1 MFKITELNHGKE
13 IVLTECKKEIR
24 IAPLFNFTQEQVK
37 EMLTEYYK
45 IIGKAIN
52 QL

>member
-13 IVLTECKKEIR
+13 IVLTDCKNEIR
-24 IAPLFNFTQEQVK
+24 IAPLFEFTQEQIK
-37 EMLTEYYK
+37 QMLTEYYE
-45 IIGKAIN
+45 IIGKAIK